1 MTLLRQLEHAVLVA
15 VIVLGACFSAHAE
28 TPPAEKPLP
37 EKTDRMPGVDLSQGI
52 TEVTGVAISPLLGVS
67 GVGAWR
73 YFHTDAALRGKL
85 PWFCHPAAWGCG
97 FAVLLLC
104 FAKDTLGTAVP
115 GVLKKPLDMVELFE
129 NKASALVASTAF
141 VPFVAREMADH
152 FQATGAGT
160 TALLVPLASITGVSV
175 VAVSTVVVVT
185 IASVVSFLAVW
196 LTGHAIN
203 VLIILSPF
211 SLVDAFLKLSRTAVM
226 SLIVACYFIAPWLAA
241 GLCGALILLAL
252 WLAPATLRLSSFGT
266 RYATDV
272 LLPWFGR
279 RRATH
284 DRPHAFTLGR
294 FGGLPVRTAG
304 RLGVNEDGSLAFHH
318 RPWGVMAERAVSL
331 PGGEPIL
338 AKGLLSPALLVRST
352 GDQDGTKFLL
362 LLPRYRGREEEI
374 STHFKIREVRD
385 HALARGLAAMKAWWK
400 EQVRRR
406 KGGSVE
412 QGG

>member
-1 MTLLRQLEHAVLVA
+1 MSFIHRLGRTLLVA
-15 VIVLGACFSAHAE
+15 AIALFACASARAD
-28 TPPAEKPLP
+28 TPPPEKPLP
-37 EKTDRMPGVDLSQGI
+37 AKTDRLPGADLSQGI

-67 GVGAWR
+67 SVGAWR
-73 YFHTDAALRGKL
+73 YFKTDAALRGKL

-104 FAKDTLGTAVP
+104 FLKDTFGTAVP

-141 VPFVAREMADH
+141 VPFIAREMADH
-152 FQATGAGT
+152 FQAAGEGT
-160 TALLVPLASITGVSV
+160 TALLLPVASVGGVSV

-185 IASVVSFLAVW
+185 IASIVSFLAVW

-211 SLVDAFLKLSRTAVM
+211 SMVDALLKLCRTAVM
-226 SLIVACYFIAPWLAA
+226 SLIVVCYFIAPWLAA
-241 GLCGALILLAL
+241 GLCVAIILLAL
-252 WLAPATLRLSSFGT
+252 WLAPATMRLSSFGT

-304 RLGVNEDGSLAFHH
+304 RLSVNEDGALEFHH
-318 RPWGVMAERAVSL
+318 RPWGVMAERAVPL
-331 PGGEPIL
+331 PVGEPIL
-338 AKGLLSPALLVRST
+338 AKGLLSPALLVRTT
-352 GDQDGTKFLL
+352 GQQDGAKFLL
-362 LLPRYRGREEEI
+362 LLPRYRGREDEI
-374 STHFKIREVRD
+374 SSHFKIREVRD

-400 EQVRRR
+400 EQVRR
-406 KGGSVE
+406 KGGSVVDAS
-412 QGG
+412 

>member
-1 MTLLRQLEHAVLVA
+1 MSSIRRLSRAVLVVA
-15 VIVLGACFSAHAE
+15 IGIFACASARADS
-28 TPPAEKPLP
+28 PPAEKPLP
-37 EKTDRMPGVDLSQGI
+37 VKTDRLPGVDLSQGI

-73 YFHTDAALRGKL
+73 YFHTDAALRDKL

-104 FAKDTLGTAVP
+104 FAKDTFGTAVP

-152 FQATGAGT
+152 FQATGEGT
-160 TALLVPLASITGVSV
+160 TALLLPLASITGVSV

-211 SLVDAFLKLSRTAVM
+211 SLVDAFLKLCRTAVM
-226 SLIVACYFIAPWLAA
+226 SLIVLSYFIAPWLAA
-241 GLCGALILLAL
+241 GLCVAIILLAL

-304 RLGVNEDGSLAFHH
+304 RLAVSEDGTLAFHH
-318 RPWGVMAERAVSL
+318 RPWGVMTERSVPL
-331 PGGEPIL
+331 PDGEAIL
-338 AKGLLSPALLVRST
+338 AKGLLSPALLVRTSEN
-352 GDQDGTKFLL
+352 QDGAKFLL

-385 HALARGLAAMKAWWK
+385 HALARGFAAMKAWWK

-406 KGGSVE
+406 RGSVVE
-412 QGG
+412 AS